1 MRPWVNSA
9 SEIQGLE
16 IELDDRIKGRWK
28 DTKENQELQSL
39 FWSLFKSNEQT
50 RIKTR
55 IGTDFLKNNTQ
66 LME

>member
-1 MRPWVNSA
+1 MD
-9 SEIQGLE
+9 
-16 IELDDRIKGRWK
+16 DDRIKGRWK